1 MPSGQDKPKYS
12 GKFYWYLSLFF
23 FFGIYLMMKRI
34 LIGPVLLDRIN
45 RFRVFTLYLA
55 GNGML
60 ISLFR
65 FRDRRYMAGILPIWR
80 KTQNNQSI
88 NSERYIV
95 LT

>member
-1 MPSGQDKPKYS
+1 
-12 GKFYWYLSLFF
+12 
-23 FFGIYLMMKRI
+23 MMKRI

-45 RFRVFTLYLA
+45 RFRVFTRYLA

-88 NSERYIV
+88 NQFREIYRVDMNLSI
-95 LT
+95 LHFFSISK